1 MRMPLNPRAASSALE
16 KSMSLDNVIVT
27 PVKQK
32 TSVDVAKEKKAKK
45 APARKKKTSAKP

>member
-1 MRMPLNPRAASSALE
+1 MRMPTNPRQASTFVDKA
-16 KSMSLDNVIVT
+16 MSLDNVIVT

-45 APARKKKTSAKP
+45 APARKKAAK

>member
-1 MRMPLNPRAASSALE
+1 MRMPLNPRTASSTIE

-32 TSVDVAKEKKAKK
+32 TAVDAAKEKAKK
-45 APARKKKTSAKP
+45 KAAPKKKATKK